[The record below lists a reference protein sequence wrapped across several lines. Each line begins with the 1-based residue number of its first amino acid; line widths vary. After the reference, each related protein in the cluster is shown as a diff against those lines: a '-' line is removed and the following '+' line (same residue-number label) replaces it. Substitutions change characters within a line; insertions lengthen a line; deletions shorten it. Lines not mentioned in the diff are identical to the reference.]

1 MASTMSAQPDRTGS
15 AEALARTAGAAP
27 AGRWLT
33 ITVEGSTATTSRPV
47 GS

>member
-1 MASTMSAQPDRTGS
+1 MATSAQREGSGS
-15 AEALARTAGAAP
+15 AAALARTAGAAP

-33 ITVEGSTATTSRPV
+33 MTSDGSTATTARSA